1 MFILK
6 DSAASLLSLS
16 PFSSLKF
23 TPSTQWLDHQTEAA
37 VEIDTVEVKDMV
49 MIIEERSKD
58 SIEEHICKKKEL
70 TLFQLPHA
78 RHRHRSESPEER
90 RDGKKKEKKHKK
102 SKREHR
108 SDSQEGNKDLDDDI
122 PSSRPTLDQLGYSNV
137 NNPFNDI
144 NLESKF
150 VWGKKKQRDRKDFG
164 LSASELEQ
172 RERDRKREAD
182 EELAKLNKRRAE
194 RELERKEREEEMER
208 KQREAELAQMGDWHA
223 KEEEVSQRY

>member
-1 MFILK
+1 MQRKGL
-6 DSAASLLSLS
+6 
-16 PFSSLKF
+16 
-23 TPSTQWLDHQTEAA
+23 T
-37 VEIDTVEVKDMV
+37 IDCYL
-49 MIIEERSKD
+49 
-58 SIEEHICKKKEL
+58 H
-70 TLFQLPHA
+70 HG
-78 RHRHRSESPEER
+78 RHRHRSESPEERSRER

-108 SDSQEGNKDLDDDI
+108 GDSEDRNKDLDDNI

-223 KEEEVSQRY
+223 KEEEVSLRYSYITGTHIIIHVVPSGTSKTPGGNSNQGRTGQTH